1 MSGESG
7 AGKTEAAKK
16 IMEYVAAV
24 SGDRF
29 NRGHEHSVKERLI
42 QSNPVLEAFG
52 NATTVRNN
60 NSSRF
65 GKYMELLFDFDGV
78 PTGGRITKY
87 LLEKPRVVAPAA
99 ASARSTFSIS
109 SSPAPP
115 TRSAAASR
123 SAAGRRASRRCRAR
137 APSRW

>member
-1 MSGESG
+1 MC

-99 ASARSTFSIS
+99 GERSFHVFYQLIS
-109 SSPAPP
+109 DRKLCAERATPPVPCYPTYPTTQPHPA
-115 TRSAAASR
+115 
-123 SAAGRRASRRCRAR
+123 
-137 APSRW
+137 

>member
-1 MSGESG
+1 MMRNNMSQSILISGESG

-65 GKYMELLFDFDGV
+65 GKFIRIYFDAKNGGV
-78 PTGGRITKY
+78 G
-87 LLEKPRVVAPAA
+87 A
-99 ASARSTFSIS
+99 
-109 SSPAPP
+109 
-115 TRSAAASR
+115 
-123 SAAGRRASRRCRAR
+123 
-137 APSRW
+137 